1 MCFPLIRGLTI
12 NEEGA
17 EGETVRVYD
26 VTGRMVQTFTYSS
39 NQPVPAGV
47 YMVKVGQHPARKV
60 VVLR

>member
-26 VTGRMVQTFTYSS
+26 VQTFTHSS
-39 NQPVPAGV
+39 HQALPTGV

>member
-12 NEEGA
+12 NEEGD

-26 VTGRMVQTFTYSS
+26 VTGRMVQTFTRSS
-39 NQPVPAGV
+39 QQTLPAGV
-47 YMVKVGQHPARKV
+47 YMVKVGQHPAHKV